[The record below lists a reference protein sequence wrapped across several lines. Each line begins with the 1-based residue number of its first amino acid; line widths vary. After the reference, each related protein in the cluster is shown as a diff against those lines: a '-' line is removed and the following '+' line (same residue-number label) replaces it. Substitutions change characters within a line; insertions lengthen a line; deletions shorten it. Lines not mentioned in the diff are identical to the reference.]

1 MSISF
6 FPFPAGT
13 QMESD
18 FHEQS
23 QTQDMMQEV
32 QEQRMIIEAGYNR
45 QRMIIEAG
53 YNRQRMII
61 EAGYNLQRGLSV
73 IQKF

>member
-1 MSISF
+1 
-6 FPFPAGT
+6 
-13 QMESD
+13 MESD